1 MNDYP
6 RKLVSNLIAKQKRKN
21 TTPSPEELVRTFF
34 ESVQRMQQYNHG
46 YAVLP
51 YIKGL
56 TEPPRRTLEKHDV
69 YKGF

>member
-34 ESVQRMQQYNHG
+34 ESVQRMQQYNG

-56 TEPPRRTLEKHDV
+56 TELPRRTLEKHDV

>member
-6 RKLVSNLIAKQKRKN
+6 RKLVSNLIGKQKRKN

-34 ESVQRMQQYNHG
+34 ESVQRMQQYNG